1 MPSLNVE
8 QQAAAP
14 SVFGA
19 GALEICRRGASIL
32 GDPRVEI
39 SKIRLV
45 EGLGVLVLG
54 RSAAGLQS
62 IRAACRA
69 RAGTAT
75 SPRRIFPG
83 GLDHRGKKH
92 APKVENATSRR
103 RLHTTR
109 DDLAGRAHARTPTH
123 QRTGSDLCRRGRQT
137 GREGGAD
144 ISANKEGAINL
155 RRQQPAHSGKR
166 TRWQGR
172 GR

>member
-83 GLDHRGKKH
+83 G
-92 APKVENATSRR
+92 RR
-103 RLHTTR
+103 ASGSK
-109 DDLAGRAHARTPTH
+109 LA
-123 QRTGSDLCRRGRQT
+123 
-137 GREGGAD
+137 
-144 ISANKEGAINL
+144 
-155 RRQQPAHSGKR
+155 
-166 TRWQGR
+166 
-172 GR
+172 